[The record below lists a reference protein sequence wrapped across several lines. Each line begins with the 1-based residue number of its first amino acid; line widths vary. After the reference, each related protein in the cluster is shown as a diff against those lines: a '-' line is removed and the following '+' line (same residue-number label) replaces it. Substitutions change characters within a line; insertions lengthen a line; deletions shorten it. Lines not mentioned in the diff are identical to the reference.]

1 MGTCC
6 TRKPWYEREQ
16 KAVEIFV
23 KEVNSLFA
31 ISLIIQPLCQITQS
45 RFELFFILISYSFL
59 YFFYFFLWCPK
70 DWKLNIETMEK
81 KENGEA
87 TWESRCWI
95 LKKSND
101 RDIKKTY
108 SKNTYSKNT
117 SMLAKAKIET
127 NFELECFLYTIT
139 YTQDVRTYSRM

>member
-1 MGTCC
+1 METCRKKRKMGKPPENLDVGL
-6 TRKPWYEREQ
+6 RK
-16 KAVEIFV
+16 
-23 KEVNSLFA
+23 N
-31 ISLIIQPLCQITQS
+31 
-45 RFELFFILISYSFL
+45 
-59 YFFYFFLWCPK
+59 
-70 DWKLNIETMEK
+70 N
-81 KENGEA
+81 N
-87 TWESRCWI
+87 
-95 LKKSND
+95 